1 MRSES
6 FVNIGCNTVFIGI
19 ERNTSAKLKNKS
31 EWLIDKKIYSG
42 ILYTRSWHFI
52 EKVVFIIK

>member
-1 MRSES
+1 MGYNAV
-6 FVNIGCNTVFIGI
+6 FVEIK
-19 ERNTSAKLKNKS
+19 RNTSAKLKNKS
-31 EWLIDKKIYSG
+31 AWLIDKKIYSG